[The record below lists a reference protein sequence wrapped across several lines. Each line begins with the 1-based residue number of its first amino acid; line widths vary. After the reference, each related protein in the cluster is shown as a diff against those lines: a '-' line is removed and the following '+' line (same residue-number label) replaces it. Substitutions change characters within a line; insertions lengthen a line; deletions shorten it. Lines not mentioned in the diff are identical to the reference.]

1 MVDVSEDINLT
12 SYEEIACA
20 VRRSL
25 DRQSP
30 PTSPKP
36 GFYSTELYTSEERCL
51 EKKKYRTKHQA
62 IVTLDVYRRTL
73 PAYTKQR
80 VYRCNCCK
88 KWHTTSILKKEMA

>member
-1 MVDVSEDINLT
+1 MDVCEGLAQA
-12 SYEEIACA
+12 SYEEIARA

-25 DRQSP
+25 DRQSA

-36 GFYSTELYTSEERCL
+36 RFYPSELYTSEERCL

-62 IVTLDVYRRTL
+62 IVTLHVYRRTL